1 MTVILERRES
11 ESLWGRFCNWITST
25 ENRLY
30 IGWFGVLMIPTLLT
44 ATSVFIIAFIAA
56 PPVDIDGIREPV
68 SGSLLYGNN
77 IISGAIIPTSA
88 AIGLHFYPIW
98 EAASVDEWLY
108 NGGPYELIVLHFL
121 LGVACYMGREWE
133 LSFRLGMRPWIAVAY
148 SAPVAAATAVF
159 LIYPIGQGSFSD
171 GMPLG
176 ISGTFN
182 FMIVFQAEHNILM
195 HPFHML
201 GVAGVFG
208 GSLFSA
214 MHGSLVTSSLIRE
227 TTENE
232 SANAGYRFGQ
242 EEETYN
248 IVAAHGYFGRLIFQ
262 YASFNNSRSLHFFLA
277 AWPVVGIWFTA
288 LGISTMAFNLNGFNF
303 NQSVVDSQGR
313 VINTWADIIN
323 RANLGMEV
331 MHERNA
337 HNFPLD
343 LAAVEA
349 PSINTEAKW
358 FMIESQRHSYHL
370 VDPSP
375 WPISGSFGA
384 LATTVGGVMYMHSFQ
399 GGATLLSLGII
410 FILYTMFVWW
420 RDVLREST
428 LEGHHTKVVQLGLRY
443 GFILFIVSEV
453 MFFFAF
459 FWAFFHSSLAPTVE
473 IGGIWPPKGI
483 GVLDPWEIPFLN
495 TLILLS
501 SGAAVTWAHHA
512 ILAGKEKRAVYALV
526 ATVLLALVFTGFQG
540 MEYYQAPFTISDSI
554 YGSTF
559 FLATGF
565 HGFHVII
572 GTLFLI
578 ICGIRQYL
586 GHLTKEHHVGFEAAA
601 WYWHF
606 VDVVWLFLFVS
617 IYWWGGI

>member
-1 MTVILERRES
+1 MKAMSLVSSLVSLRSFQSVRATNEIPIAADRHSELFFRKELIRAHAQKLILAKPILAYRRLAKIES
-11 ESLWGRFCNWITST
+11 KTRKATLCPPTSPRVQACDLGI
-25 ENRLY
+25 EL
-30 IGWFGVLMIPTLLT
+30 GVLSLLSLYPTGFRKQEVLL
-44 ATSVFIIAFIAA
+44 AQGEGASARLF
-56 PPVDIDGIREPV
+56 R
-68 SGSLLYGNN
+68 GSLP
-77 IISGAIIPTSA
+77 SG
-88 AIGLHFYPIW
+88 L
-98 EAASVDEWLY
+98 
-108 NGGPYELIVLHFL
+108 
-121 LGVACYMGREWE
+121 
-133 LSFRLGMRPWIAVAY
+133 AVAVKRVNRSSEIEY
-148 SAPVAAATAVF
+148 SRR
-159 LIYPIGQGSFSD
+159 
-171 GMPLG
+171 
-176 ISGTFN
+176 N
-182 FMIVFQAEHNILM
+182 
-195 HPFHML
+195 PF
-201 GVAGVFG
+201 
-208 GSLFSA
+208 
-214 MHGSLVTSSLIRE
+214 
-227 TTENE
+227 TTEF
-232 SANAGYRFGQ
+232 A
-242 EEETYN
+242 T
-248 IVAAHGYFGRLIFQ
+248 
-262 YASFNNSRSLHFFLA
+262 
-277 AWPVVGIWFTA
+277 VVGH
-288 LGISTMAFNLNGFNF
+288 LRHKNLVQLRRVMLLVLLLVHFVTKKGGGNSVPNAW
-303 NQSVVDSQGR
+303 QS
-313 VINTWADIIN
+313 
-323 RANLGMEV
+323 
-331 MHERNA
+331 
-337 HNFPLD
+337 
-343 LAAVEA
+343 
-349 PSINTEAKW
+349 
-358 FMIESQRHSYHL
+358 
-370 VDPSP
+370 DPSP
-375 WPISGSFGA
+375 WPISGSLGA

-399 GGATLLSLGII
+399 GGATLLSLGLL

-512 ILAGKEKRAVYALV
+512 ILAGKEKRAVYALA

-586 GHLTKEHHVGFEAAA
+586 GHLTKEHHVGFEATA

-606 VDVVWLFLFVS
+606 VDVERSLIPQINYSAINKEFRVFTPPLELPPRGNTGEEDNRKNQCGNSGQSQISRIGDFPETLVLMPGLIESLGAEEDDSSRRQRNGLRYLNFLADGLRIERRPNLLDYKLWRQYSVRS
-617 IYWWGGI
+617 KTLPA